1 MPEFCMPSLGSD
13 MQAGTLVAWHVRPG
27 QPVKRGDIVADVET
41 EKGLIEVEIFESG
54 VIDALLVD
62 EGEKVPV
69 GTVLATLRPAV
80 GVGAPAAAAP
90 GPRLA
95 PAPKP
100 AAPSRPETRAPEA
113 IRRPPAPARRLRAT
127 PLARRL
133 AAARGVDLSTITGTG
148 TGGAITKADVE
159 RAAAPVVPAA
169 VAPAAAPAVPVPKE
183 ALGPMRRAIAAAM
196 ARSKRE
202 IPHYYLAIDIDMSR
216 ALAWLE
222 AENARRPVTTRLL
235 PSVLLLRAVARALRE
250 APELNGFWV
259 DGALRPGPG
268 VHIGMAISLRGGGL
282 VAPALHDVDR
292 KTVDELRAD
301 MLDLV
306 KRARSG
312 VLRSSEIA
320 DATITVTSLGEQ
332 GVDELFGI
340 IYPPQVAL
348 VGFGRMRERP
358 WAAEG
363 MVGARPVMTATLSA
377 DHRASDGHRGAR
389 FLAALARMLQEPEK
403 L

>member
-13 MQAGTLVAWHVRPG
+13 MQAGTLVAWHVQPG

-54 VIDALLVD
+54 VIDALLVHQ
-62 EGEKVPV
+62 GEKVPV

-80 GVGAPAAAAP
+80 GEPV
-90 GPRLA
+90 A

-100 AAPSRPETRAPEA
+100 AAPSRPEAPAPEA
-113 IRRPPAPARRLRAT
+113 IRRPPAPARRVHAS

-133 AAARGVDLSTITGTG
+133 AAARGLDLATLTGTG
-148 TGGAITKADVE
+148 AGGAITKADVE
-159 RAAAPVVPAA
+159 RAAAPPTPAAPVAPAA
-169 VAPAAAPAVPVPKE
+169 VAPAAPPAVSAPKE

-222 AENARRPVTTRLL
+222 AENARRPVTSRLL
-235 PSVLLLRAVARALRE
+235 PSMLLLRAVARALPE

-259 DGALRPGPG
+259 DGAFRPGPG

-282 VAPALHDVDR
+282 VAPAIHDVDR
-292 KTVDELRAD
+292 KSVDELRAD

-320 DATITVTSLGEQ
+320 DATITVTNLGEQ

-348 VGFGRMRERP
+348 VGFGRIQERP

-363 MVGARPVMTATLSA
+363 MVGARPAMTATLSA

-389 FLAALARMLQEPEK
+389 FLAALARLLQEPEK